1 MLDEYGN
8 GLNMLEMTDLKDLIP
23 KAMKPEDFE
32 ALDKEFHMA
41 ELGNETDA
49 DIEDV
54 KPKDNS

>member
-1 MLDEYGN
+1 
-8 GLNMLEMTDLKDLIP
+8 
-23 KAMKPEDFE
+23 MKPEDFE